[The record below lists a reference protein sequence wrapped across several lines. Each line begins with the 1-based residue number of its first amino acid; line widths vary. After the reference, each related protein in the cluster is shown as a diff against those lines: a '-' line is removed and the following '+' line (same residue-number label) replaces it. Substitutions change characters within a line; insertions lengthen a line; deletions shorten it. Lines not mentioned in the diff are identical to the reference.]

1 MNTRHTT
8 LLAVVALVVGACT
21 SGTSDTTVAPTTTA
35 APTTTTAAPDADVC
49 TVLKVADFDLSNGIS
64 DIFSPENFADPE
76 SVDED
81 RLGQEFA
88 DVVIAYYDTIAE
100 LGETA
105 PADIRGDFATVAAAV
120 EPLQAELENLEPGEF
135 DGALDDFAPED
146 FSTPEL
152 EDAAGRIESW
162 TDLNCDVE
170 VSVDPESVLT
180 EKIFAAAF
188 ASLGGLFDELGEG
201 LGESLGDLG
210 DLGGIDD
217 FDGTFDAVTF
227 GDNAE
232 LDALWERCQS
242 DDYAACDE
250 LYFSS
255 FNVYELFSVTCAGTV
270 PFYAF
275 STSCDEKHNGTAQVY
290 GDDGFLDSLYDS
302 CAEGDSFSCDQLFG
316 SSPIGSEY
324 ETFARTCGD
333 IREADSTPCELFRTG
348 EPFTYGDD
356 SAFDALWDACSVGD
370 ADACDDLYFESP
382 FGSAYEAFGEN
393 CGLLAER
400 GEDCAL
406 VAELLDGPVG

>member
-1 MNTRHTT
+1 MNARHTT
-8 LLAVVALVVGACT
+8 LLAVLALVAGACT
-21 SGTSDTTVAPTTTA
+21 SGASDTSVAPTSPP
-35 APTTTTAAPDADVC
+35 APTTTTAPEADVC
-49 TVLKVADFDLSNGIS
+49 TVLKVADFDLSSGIS
-64 DIFSPENFADPE
+64 EVFSPENFADPD
-76 SVDED
+76 SIDDE
-81 RLGQEFA
+81 RLGQQFA
-88 DVVIAYYDTIAE
+88 DVIIDYYDTIAD

-105 PADIRGDFATVAAAV
+105 PADIRDDFATVAVAV

-135 DGALDDFAPED
+135 EGALDQFAPED
-146 FSTPEL
+146 FSSPEL
-152 EDAAGRIESW
+152 DEATGRIESW
-162 TDLNCDVE
+162 TNLNCDVE

-201 LGESLGDLG
+201 LGDLGDLG

-217 FDGTFDAVTF
+217 FDDTFDAVTL
-227 GDNAE
+227 GDNEE
-232 LDALWERCQS
+232 LDALWGRCQT

-255 FNVYELFSVTCAGTV
+255 FNVYELFAVTCAGTV

-275 STSCDEKHNGTAQVY
+275 STSCDGKHNGTAQTY

-302 CAEGDSFSCDQLFG
+302 CSDGDPFSCDQLFG

-333 IREADSTPCELFRTG
+333 IREASNTPCELFDTG
-348 EPFTYGDD
+348 EAFTYGD
-356 SAFDALWDACSVGD
+356 SPEFDAFWDACSVGD

-393 CGLLAER
+393 CRLLAER

-406 VAELLDGPVG
+406 IAELLDGPVG